1 MTTKQTWFGIE
12 YEYKTKWGVTKWWI
26 KKKKAR
32 NNGKRT
38 IKKS

>member
-26 KKKKAR
+26 KKRK
-32 NNGKRT
+32 
-38 IKKS
+38 

>member
-26 KKKKAR
+26 KKRKDQ
-32 NNGKRT
+32 
-38 IKKS
+38 